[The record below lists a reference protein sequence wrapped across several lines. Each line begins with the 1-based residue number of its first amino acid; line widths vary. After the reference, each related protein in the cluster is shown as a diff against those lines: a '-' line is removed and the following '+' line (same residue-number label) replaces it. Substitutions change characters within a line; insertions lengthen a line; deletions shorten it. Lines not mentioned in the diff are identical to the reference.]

1 MGDAG
6 AAGKGEE
13 SLDALKLKCK
23 VPERIVLLMCSACR
37 LWLRSAG
44 YGGEQ
49 LCGTQGKQSLWG
61 REPVWATCTDRRI
74 CALLLDDFS
83 HAFAL
88 NSHRCV
94 VVFIPDPCADA
105 QALEHTAKIL
115 QQKLNNF
122 EVKNRKLELQK
133 RKVLDDLLTLEG
145 YWSGAYIECTATVG

>member
-1 MGDAG
+1 MAHSPVACASRLQDGKGATILLNLFLPSRAISQVELMGDAG

-61 REPVWATCTDRRI
+61 REPVWATCTDRRM
-74 CALLLDDFS
+74 
-83 HAFAL
+83 
-88 NSHRCV
+88 
-94 VVFIPDPCADA
+94 PCCWMISVMR
-105 QALEHTAKIL
+105 LH
-115 QQKLNNF
+115 
-122 EVKNRKLELQK
+122 
-133 RKVLDDLLTLEG
+133 
-145 YWSGAYIECTATVG
+145 

>member
-1 MGDAG
+1 MGDEG

-49 LCGTQGKQSLWG
+49 LCGTQGKQSLWQN
-61 REPVWATCTDRRI
+61 PCRRR
-74 CALLLDDFS
+74 APTGAGPAVGYFS

-88 NSHRCV
+88 NSHRHAV
-94 VVFIPDPCADA
+94 IFIPDPCTDA

-115 QQKLNNF
+115 QHKLNNF